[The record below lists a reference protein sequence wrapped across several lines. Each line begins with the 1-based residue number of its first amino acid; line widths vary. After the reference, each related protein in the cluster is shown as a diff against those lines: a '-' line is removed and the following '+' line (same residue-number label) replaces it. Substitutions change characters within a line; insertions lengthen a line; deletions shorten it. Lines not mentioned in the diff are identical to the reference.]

1 MKPYLDN
8 INAQKNKFLNYIGND
23 TGLSVVIAI
32 FTILIVLYLNFG
44 LKLNPEFTNIAKNIL
59 TFCLIYLTMARMNS
73 ITDYLFGADTPIII
87 KAGLI
92 MLIVYGVNIYFDI
105 IYKTKPEDE

>member
-8 INAQKNKFLNYIGND
+8 ITTQKNKFLNYVGND
-23 TGLSVVIAI
+23 TGLSAVVAI
-32 FTILIVLYLNFG
+32 FTILIVFYLNFG
-44 LKLNPEFTNIAKNIL
+44 LKLNPEFTKITKNVL